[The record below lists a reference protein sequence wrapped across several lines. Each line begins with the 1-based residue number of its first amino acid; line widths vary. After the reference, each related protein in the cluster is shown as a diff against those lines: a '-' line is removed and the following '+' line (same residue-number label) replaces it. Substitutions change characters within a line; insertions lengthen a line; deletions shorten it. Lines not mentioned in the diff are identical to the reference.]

1 MCGVLVILPRA
12 SATAVILVLCMAL
25 LICLLCHVGQQE
37 LELQPVYRQILA
49 VCCLD
54 QYANA
59 CCDATQDEAFQ
70 LWTEDWAN
78 LYEKNSRS
86 YKIIQDIVDHWFLV
100 SVVENDYVHGDLFKV
115 LLGTTSKDD
124 QVEEVAAAWNPAS
137 EQQQPEPEEALKAAA
152 AH

>member
-1 MCGVLVILPRA
+1 
-12 SATAVILVLCMAL
+12 MAL
-25 LICLLCHVGQQE
+25 VICLLCHVGQQE

-49 VCCLD
+49 FCYSHCSAKICCNG
-54 QYANA
+54 A
-59 CCDATQDEAFQ
+59 QDEAFQ

-137 EQQQPEPEEALKAAA
+137 QQQQPEPKEALKAAA